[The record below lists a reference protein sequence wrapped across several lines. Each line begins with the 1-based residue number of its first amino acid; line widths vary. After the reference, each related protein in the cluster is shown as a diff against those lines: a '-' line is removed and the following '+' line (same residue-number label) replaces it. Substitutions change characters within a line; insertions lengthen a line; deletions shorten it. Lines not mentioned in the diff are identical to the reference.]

1 MVGLEPTVNVWVAY
15 VDVPEQPSNHVIVMH
30 FDGWVWGE
38 RPHTFHGCP
47 YYKVES
53 TTKVMPQDMYDERIR
68 AHQPQLYAWE
78 RLAADGV
85 TLADLNENLIRNCIR
100 RGIDGGRIPESALY
114 EPTRDILSKW
124 KLLKNGVPTNGAV
137 LLFSNNID
145 EYPQFTLRMARF
157 VGTNKNMFRD
167 NQRAE
172 GNFFQL
178 LDAGV
183 AFCFKHLSL
192 SGRITNHSL
201 EREEHLEVP
210 YHALREALI
219 NALCHRHWER
229 YNLTISLAI
238 YDDRIEIASPGI
250 FPPQITPE
258 NIKEPHESYPHNLK
272 VAEALYRMTYLENWG
287 SGARRIMDACQAQGV
302 ETPTWSSDGGFVTIT
317 FKRPDFKSDIIEND
331 KEDKKITE
339 EGKYPL
345 STPQAPP
352 KHPLS
357 TPQVELLIQK
367 MGDSYMTM
375 RNMADVCDI
384 KDLKYFR
391 ESYITSALQE
401 GLIERLYPNQPKHP
415 KQQYRLTEV
424 AKGWLTNNVK

>member
-1 MVGLEPTVNVWVAY
+1 
-15 VDVPEQPSNHVIVMH
+15 
-30 FDGWVWGE
+30 
-38 RPHTFHGCP
+38 
-47 YYKVES
+47 
-53 TTKVMPQDMYDERIR
+53 
-68 AHQPQLYAWE
+68 
-78 RLAADGV
+78 
-85 TLADLNENLIRNCIR
+85 
-100 RGIDGGRIPESALY
+100 
-114 EPTRDILSKW
+114 
-124 KLLKNGVPTNGAV
+124 
-137 LLFSNNID
+137 
-145 EYPQFTLRMARF
+145 MARF

-201 EREEHLEVP
+201 EREEQLEVP

-287 SGARRIMDACQAQGV
+287 SGARRIIDACQAQGV
-302 ETPTWSSDGGFVTIT
+302 ETPTWSSDGGFVTVT

-331 KEDKKITE
+331 KGDKKITE

-345 STPQAPP
+345 STPQAP
-352 KHPLS
+352 
-357 TPQVELLIQK
+357 
-367 MGDSYMTM
+367 
-375 RNMADVCDI
+375 
-384 KDLKYFR
+384 LKYPSSRIAHSKNGRFLHDN
-391 ESYITSALQE
+391 EEY
-401 GLIERLYPNQPKHP
+401 G
-415 KQQYRLTEV
+415 
-424 AKGWLTNNVK
+424 GCM